1 MLIVLLTIA
10 AGGVPI
16 LENPGSTLL
25 NMHPRF
31 AHLVNLLKEK
41 GLGTWIVLGNFSF
54 STLPEGFMALI
65 VIHLFCWFPE
75 LEVNLFLPNL
85 FLVIALPM
93 MYVFSSKSL
102 WESFSLAGPED
113 STGKHFGWSTLVI
126 HVSSGH
132 WHGQHLGLSM
142 SLIWDPYGRPLVTT
156 TVKYIDGTGSTRY
169 KGAGSALKNTQ
180 FLVSN
185 SSSYIFQN
193 WRAVSHLTNSYT
205 TKA

>member
-65 VIHLFCWFPE
+65 VIHLFC
-75 LEVNLFLPNL
+75 
-85 FLVIALPM
+85 
-93 MYVFSSKSL
+93 
-102 WESFSLAGPED
+102 
-113 STGKHFGWSTLVI
+113 
-126 HVSSGH
+126 
-132 WHGQHLGLSM
+132 
-142 SLIWDPYGRPLVTT
+142 
-156 TVKYIDGTGSTRY
+156 
-169 KGAGSALKNTQ
+169 
-180 FLVSN
+180 
-185 SSSYIFQN
+185 
-193 WRAVSHLTNSYT
+193 
-205 TKA
+205 